1 VGVSVFRLS
10 ISAMCIFIFI
20 FYPLV
25 MKAKKE
31 RKKEKGP
38 RHQLKELS
46 IPSFSIVSHTFMH
59 DVRTVPF
66 SLPSLN
72 PARSRRPT
80 SPSPPLTPIAFGIK
94 YRSPL
99 IYIYHH
105 ISLNSFIPSPWQT
118 ISKRCH

>member
-1 VGVSVFRLS
+1 VY
-10 ISAMCIFIFI
+10 
-20 FYPLV
+20 FYFYFLP
-25 MKAKKE
+25 AGDESQERKKE
-31 RKKEKGP
+31 RKKGP

-118 ISKRCH
+118 ISKRYH

>member
-1 VGVSVFRLS
+1 
-10 ISAMCIFIFI
+10 MCFFIFI

-31 RKKEKGP
+31 RKKGR
-38 RHQLKELS
+38 RHQLKELF

-66 SLPSLN
+66 SLPASIPRAPAGQPSL
-72 PARSRRPT
+72 SL
-80 SPSPPLTPIAFGIK
+80 SSSYSYSLWHQVSISFD
-94 YRSPL
+94 

-105 ISLNSFIPSPWQT
+105 ISPNSFIPSPWQP